1 MIRIFLI
8 AIAMAAVV
16 NVGTGY
22 FILGHINDS
31 VSLATERAASHARS
45 VSSESVAA
53 DTELSNGIETN
64 ANLVGETTI
73 KINSLAEG
81 VAQANSEFIKAL
93 ESFTA
98 KQVETDV
105 TVSGVIAQAG
115 DATSRVTQL
124 EEEAASVL
132 ELLAELND
140 EVQTLRLKLD
150 SVDTSTPTPTAT
162 GAVMEDV
169 YGAGWEQA
177 SFVDDEGYLDPC
189 PIAALNRGEV
199 LPSLRRAMERS
210 RAVGVHNV
218 IVKFDID
225 QNGKTI
231 IDNLESA
238 TAPNTLINA
247 VRRYVNGLEFSS
259 PSMTYAD
266 CEMVVKLDIS

>member
-81 VAQANSEFIKAL
+81 VAQANSEFIAAL
-93 ESFTA
+93 ENFAT
-98 KQVETDV
+98 KQAATDA
-105 TVSGVIAQAG
+105 TVSGVVTQAG

-150 SVDTSTPTPTAT
+150 SVDTSTPTAT
-162 GAVMEDV
+162 GSVMEDV

-247 VRRYVNGLEFSS
+247 VRRYVNGLEFAS